1 MPTLHLKPG
10 ITMARY
16 KKTGFM
22 DDDAGSVS
30 SIQLN
35 EGVRSGGTHIRYH
48 MVRDSPIRNKQWK
61 RLDNYDRQYVTF
73 AWLDFYLAAGVWC
86 Y

>member
-1 MPTLHLKPG
+1 
-10 ITMARY
+10 MARY

-48 MVRDSPIRNKQWK
+48 MVSKALKLEIWYRRTEDTAHN
-61 RLDNYDRQYVTF
+61 
-73 AWLDFYLAAGVWC
+73 
-86 Y
+86 

>member
-1 MPTLHLKPG
+1 M
-10 ITMARY
+10 IVNEFFFFVYQMARY

-48 MVRDSPIRNKQWK
+48 MVSDTKYI
-61 RLDNYDRQYVTF
+61 
-73 AWLDFYLAAGVWC
+73 
-86 Y
+86 

>member
-1 MPTLHLKPG
+1 
-10 ITMARY
+10 MARY

-48 MVRDSPIRNKQWK
+48 MGNDG
-61 RLDNYDRQYVTF
+61 
-73 AWLDFYLAAGVWC
+73 DF
-86 Y
+86 

>member
-22 DDDAGSVS
+22 DEDAGSVS

-48 MVRDSPIRNKQWK
+48 MESAVLRVRFFWDP
-61 RLDNYDRQYVTF
+61 
-73 AWLDFYLAAGVWC
+73 AEC
-86 Y
+86 

>member
-1 MPTLHLKPG
+1 
-10 ITMARY
+10 MARY

-48 MVRDSPIRNKQWK
+48 MESCLSPCLFVRNAIAEK
-61 RLDNYDRQYVTF
+61 RLF
-73 AWLDFYLAAGVWC
+73 MESPMEASYLMENKGEVLSKA
-86 Y
+86 